1 MLLSKILA
9 DIEYKSDTST
19 ALIESIDIDDITY
32 DSRKATFGTMFV
44 CLIGAVSD
52 GHNYAGGAYSCGCR
66 VFMVE
71 RRLDKLPDDAIQI
84 VVSDTRAGLALASS
98 ALFEHP
104 SRSLLI
110 IGVTGTKGKTTT
122 TSLIYDILNAGGINT
137 AVIGTTGIVINGVRT
152 PTVNTTP
159 ESYELHKAFRKMVE
173 AGVSCVVMEVSS
185 QAVYMRR
192 IVGIHFHIGVFTNLS
207 HDHIGGVEH
216 PTFEHYMSCKAE
228 LFKYCRYGIFNADDT
243 HYTDMVK
250 TSRSINTTYGIM
262 PGTRQDFFARDIRP
276 WRAGNQ
282 MGVSFVC
289 RSLTGESDYSLC
301 IPGEFNVYN
310 ALAAIAVAERM
321 QIDNRIIR
329 EALSKATVR
338 GRFEIVAPDSGSVLS
353 EVVTI
358 IDYAH
363 NAVSMRA
370 ALETIRKYKP
380 KRLIVLFGS
389 VGGRTK
395 QRRAELGEIVGQLAD
410 FCIITSDNPNF
421 EPPED
426 IIRDIEASVAKTACP
441 YVSFVDRREAV
452 RYAINHALAG
462 DCILFAG
469 KGHEEYQL
477 IEGEYHHYDEREEI
491 LAAEAARAI
500 TKNL

>member
-9 DIEYKSDTST
+9 DIELKPDTT
-19 ALIESIDIDDITY
+19 TEFIGSIDICDITY
-32 DSRKATFGTMFV
+32 DSRKATAGTMFV

-52 GHNYAGGAYSCGCR
+52 GHNYAGKAYSCGCR
-66 VFMVE
+66 VFMVQ
-71 RRLDKLPDDAIQI
+71 RRLNELSADAIQI
-84 VVSDTRAGLALASS
+84 LVSDTRVGLALAS
-98 ALFEHP
+98 AAMFEYP

-137 AVIGTTGIVINGVRT
+137 ASIGTTGIVINGVRT

-159 ESYELHKAFRKMVE
+159 ESYELHKAFRRMVE
-173 AGVSCVVMEVSS
+173 AGVSCVIMEVSS
-185 QAVYMRR
+185 QAVYMQR

-216 PTFEHYMSCKAE
+216 PTFEHYMACKSE
-228 LFKYCRYGIFNADDT
+228 LFRQCRYGIFNADDQ
-243 HYTDMVK
+243 YFTDMVK
-250 TSRSINTTYGIM
+250 NSRSINTTF
-262 PGTRQDFFARDIRP
+262 GTASGSRRDFCARDIRP
-276 WRAGNQ
+276 WRSGNQ
-282 MGVSFVC
+282 LGVEFVC
-289 RSLTGESDYSLC
+289 RSLTGEVEYSLC

-310 ALAAIAVAERM
+310 ALAAIAVAQRM
-321 QIDNRIIR
+321 QIDGRIIR
-329 EALSKATVR
+329 ETLARATVR
-338 GRFEIVAPDSGSVLS
+338 GRFEIVTAQKGSGIDD
-353 EVVTI
+353 VVTI

-389 VGGRTK
+389 VGGRT
-395 QRRAELGEIVGQLAD
+395 QLRRAELGEVAGQLAD

-426 IIRDIEASVAKTACP
+426 IIRDIEESVAKTTCP
-441 YVSFVDRREAV
+441 YVSIVDRREAV
-452 RYAINHALAG
+452 RYAINHALSG

-477 IEGEYHHYDEREEI
+477 VDGEYRHYDECEEI
-491 LAAEAARAI
+491 IAAEAARAEI
-500 TKNL
+500 TKN

>member
-9 DIEYKSDTST
+9 DIEYASDAST
-19 ALIESIDIDDITY
+19 GLIDTLDISDITY
-32 DSRKATFGTMFV
+32 DSRKATADKMFV

-52 GHNYAGGAYSCGCR
+52 GHNYASGAYSCGCR
-66 VFMVE
+66 VFMVQ
-71 RRLDKLPDDAIQI
+71 RRLDTLPEDAVQI
-84 VVSDTRAGLALASS
+84 IVADTRAALALASA
-98 ALFEHP
+98 ALFEYP

-122 TSLIYDILNAGGINT
+122 ASLIHDILNAGGIST
-137 AVIGTTGIVINGVRT
+137 AYIGTTGIVINGVRT

-173 AGVSCVVMEVSS
+173 EGISCVVMEVSS

-207 HDHIGGVEH
+207 PDHIGGVEH
-216 PTFEHYMSCKAE
+216 PTFEHYMACKCE
-228 LFKYCRYGIFNADDT
+228 LFRQCRYGIFNADDA
-243 HYTDMVK
+243 HFTDMVK
-250 TSRSINTTYGIM
+250 NARSINTTYGTA
-262 PGTRQDFFARDIRP
+262 GQRDFVARDIRP
-276 WRAGNQ
+276 WRSGNLL
-282 MGVSFVC
+282 GVKFVC
-289 RSLTGESDYSLC
+289 RSLTGEGEYSLRM
-301 IPGEFNVYN
+301 PGEFNVYN
-310 ALAAIAVAERM
+310 ALAAIAVAQRM
-321 QIDNRIIR
+321 QIDANVIR
-329 EALSKATVR
+329 EALANATVR
-338 GRFEIVAPDSGSVLS
+338 GRFELVTPEKGSGL
-353 EVVTI
+353 EDVVTI

-380 KRLIVLFGS
+380 KRLVVLFGS
-389 VGGRTK
+389 VGGRT
-395 QRRAELGEIVGQLAD
+395 QLRRAELGEVVGRNAD

-441 YVSFVDRREAV
+441 YATFVDRRDAV
-452 RYAINHALAG
+452 RYAIDHALAG

-477 IEGEYHHYDEREEI
+477 IEGEYRHYDEREEI
-491 LAAEAARAI
+491 LAAEAARAARI
-500 TKNL
+500 